1 VYHISLS
8 GSPFNWGR
16 GMAAQ
21 VATGEMPTI
30 LVVDDDAS
38 IGTILKTVL
47 GGSGFR
53 TLCAPTGREAL
64 ETLASHPV
72 DLVLLD
78 LMLPDMEGYAV
89 CRAVKEDPR
98 YDALPV
104 IMLTGKDSVRDK
116 VRGLE
121 SGADD
126 YVTKP
131 CNKEELVARIRVLLR
146 LRRMAE
152 ELRRRTHRL
161 AALNGMMAKLA
172 ASLEVPRLFD
182 VVVDYA
188 RSLLGGEAAILCLA
202 APGGQVLQR
211 ARSGIDAAWAVLPEG
226 RGEEEQAQ
234 GLGLQWTPVP
244 GGEAERACAAT
255 VREPFRASWLAIPL
269 RRGNAAVGALGV
281 GHRAPAHFHA
291 SDADLLEA
299 LASQAMAAM
308 ENARLFAQVRRLAI
322 VDDLTGLSN
331 RRYFFE
337 RLGQELRRSQRYG
350 RPLSLVMLDIDRFKD
365 YNDRYGHLA
374 GDEVLRRVGEI
385 LRRHSREVDVP
396 ARYGGD
402 EFGLILPE
410 TDAGAAALQAER
422 IRNAVAQHPFPA
434 AGPEEIVRLTLSA
447 GVALAAEAMCKPED
461 MIRAADEALYRAKA
475 AGRNHLSVAA
485 GPP

>member
-1 VYHISLS
+1 
-8 GSPFNWGR
+8 
-16 GMAAQ
+16 MAVE

-64 ETLASHPV
+64 ETLATHPV

-98 YDALPV
+98 YNALPV
-104 IMLTGKDSVRDK
+104 IMLTGRDAVRDK

-121 SGADD
+121 CGADD

-131 CNKEELVARIRVLLR
+131 CSKEELVARIRVLLR

-152 ELRRRTHRL
+152 ELRRRSHRL
-161 AALNGMMAKLA
+161 AALNSMTAELA
-172 ASLEVPRLFD
+172 ATLEVPRLFD
-182 VVVDYA
+182 LAVDYA
-188 RSLLGGEAAILCLA
+188 RALLGGEAAVLCLA

-211 ARSGIDAAWAVLPEG
+211 AWSGIDAAWPVRPEG
-226 RGEEEQAQ
+226 RPEDGPAEGPGA
-234 GLGLQWTPVP
+234 QWTSVPV
-244 GGEAERACAAT
+244 GEAERACAAA

-281 GHRAPAHFHA
+281 GHRAPAQFHA
-291 SDADLLEA
+291 GDAGLLEA
-299 LASQAMAAM
+299 LASQAMAAI
-308 ENARLFAQVRRLAI
+308 ENARLFTQVRRLAI

-374 GDEVLRRVGEI
+374 GDEVLRRVGEV
-385 LRRHSREVDVP
+385 LRRHSRDVDVP

-410 TDAGAAALQAER
+410 TDAGAAARQAER

-434 AGPEEIVRLTLSA
+434 AGPVEVMHMTVSA
-447 GVALAAEAMCKPED
+447 GVALVTEAMRKPED

-475 AGRNHLSVAA
+475 AGRNHLSVAPEPA
-485 GPP
+485 

>member
-1 VYHISLS
+1 
-8 GSPFNWGR
+8 
-16 GMAAQ
+16 MAAE
-21 VATGEMPTI
+21 VATGGTPTI

-38 IGTILKTVL
+38 IGTILKAAL
-47 GGSGFR
+47 GGFGFR

-64 ETLASHPV
+64 ETLATHPV
-72 DLVLLD
+72 DLVVLD
-78 LMLPDMEGYAV
+78 LMLPDMDGYAV

-104 IMLTGKDSVRDK
+104 LMLTGRDAVRDK

-131 CNKEELVARIRVLLR
+131 CSKEELVARIRVLLR

-152 ELRRRTHRL
+152 ELRRRSQRL
-161 AALNGMMAKLA
+161 AALNSMIGELTAT
-172 ASLEVPRLFD
+172 LEIPRLFD
-182 VVVDYA
+182 VVVDHA
-188 RSLLGGEAAILCLA
+188 RALLGGEAAVLCLA
-202 APGGQVLQR
+202 APGGQILQR
-211 ARSGIDAAWAVLPEG
+211 AWSGVDTAWPVPPGARREDAAVEIPGAQWASV
-226 RGEEEQAQ
+226 A
-234 GLGLQWTPVP
+234 V
-244 GGEAERACAAT
+244 GEAERACAAA
-255 VREPFRASWLAIPL
+255 VREPFRASWLAVPL
-269 RRGNAAVGALGV
+269 RRGNAAVGSLGV
-281 GHRAPAHFHA
+281 GHRAPAQFHVG
-291 SDADLLEA
+291 DADLLAA
-299 LASQAMAAM
+299 LASQGMAAI

-322 VDDLTGLSN
+322 LDDLTGLSN
-331 RRYFFE
+331 RRHFFE

-385 LRRHSREVDVP
+385 LRRHCRDVDVA

-410 TDAGAAALQAER
+410 TDAGAAARQAER
-422 IRNAVAQHPFPA
+422 IRDAVARNPFPA
-434 AGPEEIVRLTLSA
+434 GGPEEVVDLTVSA
-447 GVALAAEAMCKPED
+447 GVAVVTEIMRKPED

-475 AGRNHLSVAA
+475 AGRNYLSVAPEPA
-485 GPP
+485 

>member
-1 VYHISLS
+1 
-8 GSPFNWGR
+8 
-16 GMAAQ
+16 MAAQ

-53 TLCAPTGREAL
+53 TLCAPTGGEAL
-64 ETLASHPV
+64 QTLATHPV
-72 DLVLLD
+72 DLVVLD
-78 LMLPDMEGYAV
+78 LMLPDMDGYAV
-89 CRAVKEDPR
+89 CRALKEDPR

-104 IMLTGKDSVRDK
+104 LMLTGRDAVRDK

-131 CNKEELVARIRVLLR
+131 CSKEELVARIRVLLR

-152 ELRRRTHRL
+152 ELRRRSQRL
-161 AALNGMMAKLA
+161 GALNSMIGELTAT
-172 ASLEVPRLFD
+172 LEAPRLFD
-182 VVVDYA
+182 VVVDHA
-188 RSLLGGEAAILCLA
+188 RALLGGEVAVLCLA
-202 APGGQVLQR
+202 APGGQILQR
-211 ARSGIDAAWAVLPEG
+211 AWSGVDTARPVRPDVRRDDEP
-226 RGEEEQAQ
+226 AQ
-234 GLGLQWTPVP
+234 GSGPQWAQVPV
-244 GGEAERACAAT
+244 GEAERACAAA
-255 VREPFRASWLAIPL
+255 VREPFRASWLAVPL

-281 GHRAPAHFHA
+281 GHRTPAQFHA
-291 SDADLLEA
+291 GDADLLAA
-299 LASQAMAAM
+299 LASQGMAAI
-308 ENARLFAQVRRLAI
+308 ENARLFAQVSRLAI

-385 LRRHSREVDVP
+385 LRKHSRDVDVP

-410 TDAGAAALQAER
+410 TDAGAAARQAER
-422 IRNAVAQHPFPA
+422 IRHAVAQHPFPS
-434 AGPEEIVRLTLSA
+434 AGPEEVVHLTVSA
-447 GVALAAEAMCKPED
+447 GVALLTEAMGKPED
-461 MIRAADEALYRAKA
+461 IIRAADDALYRAKA
-475 AGRNHLSVAA
+475 AGRNHLSVVAEPA
-485 GPP
+485 